1 MYTETTS
8 HKAVKLRLLSIMV
21 TDNVKPVIQ
30 IKNTNVYSSNKI
42 FTVKNTGYS
51 TRRNK
56 FAKGKCNVLT
66 CYGLF

>member
-1 MYTETTS
+1 MCPETTAP
-8 HKAVKLRLLSIMV
+8 KAAKLRLSSIMV

-56 FAKGKCNVLT
+56 FAKGKCNVLA